1 VRPSGLACY
10 VAGKLLFGKIS
21 VRRGD
26 LISFLGGAAIL
37 PAWCTRGSR
46 VGSARGAADRGVPY
60 QDAPASMMTSALR
73 TGRPLIDAGRR
84 IIV

>member
-1 VRPSGLACY
+1 MLVLEGGSAVSVRPSGLACY

-37 PAWCTRGSR
+37 PAWCTRGAGWGVR
-46 VGSARGAADRGVPY
+46 EVRQIAASPI
-60 QDAPASMMTSALR
+60 R
-73 TGRPLIDAGRR
+73 TPPPR
-84 IIV
+84 